1 MSKTSRWWMLVGSAA
16 AAGIAAL
23 AAILDLALGFPF
35 NHWIVMDVAFLLG
48 AGLTLYLAWDAYQ
61 DLR

>member
-1 MSKTSRWWMLVGSAA
+1 MTKSARLWMLIGSAA

-23 AAILDLALGFPF
+23 AAILDLATGFPF
-35 NHWIVMDVAFLLG
+35 NRWMVMDVAFLLG

>member
-1 MSKTSRWWMLVGSAA
+1 MTKSTRLWMLVGSAA

-35 NHWIVMDVAFLLG
+35 GRWMIMDVAFLLG

>member
-1 MSKTSRWWMLVGSAA
+1 MLGGSAA

-35 NHWIVMDVAFLLG
+35 GRWMIMDIAFLLG